1 VRVATAPIQFKPSIT
16 GDQYEVHAAN
26 LVESG
31 KMPLATLDKAAGA
44 ILKVK
49 ARLGL
54 IPVAFDAKPESALVD
69 TTLVQTNLGD
79 NPMHVAAVR
88 PTNTVFCHILIVF
101 YDENTCVTRMGS
113 VAKTGPGH
121 TNMQGQC

>member
-1 VRVATAPIQFKPSIT
+1 
-16 GDQYEVHAAN
+16 
-26 LVESG
+26 
-31 KMPLATLDKAAGA
+31 MPLATLDKAAGA

-88 PTNTVFCHILIVF
+88 PTSTFFCIARFSSFI
-101 YDENTCVTRMGS
+101 
-113 VAKTGPGH
+113 
-121 TNMQGQC
+121 

>member
-88 PTNTVFCHILIVF
+88 PTNTFF
-101 YDENTCVTRMGS
+101 
-113 VAKTGPGH
+113 
-121 TNMQGQC
+121 